1 MGSNNQATVE
11 DRVMQVADW
20 LLVPYTSSE
29 IVRLC
34 ATEWQVHR
42 ATAFEYIRKANE
54 LIVADNRDDLAAEI
68 IKAKGRLERISRK
81 AEEDKEYNASI
92 AAQKEL
98 NRLMG
103 LAAPEKTEV
112 KHDVTDEFVGIFR
125 GIVKTSDKP
134 A

>member
-29 IVRLC
+29 IVALC
-34 ATEWQVHR
+34 RTEWGVSR
-42 ATAFEYIRKANE
+42 RTSFEYIKQANE
-54 LIVADNRDDLAAEI
+54 RIVADNSDDLAAEI

-103 LAAPEKTEV
+103 LAAPDKQEV
-112 KHDVTDEFVGIFR
+112 KHDVTDPVRALLGELVNAP
-125 GIVKTSDKP
+125 DK
-134 A
+134 AQ

>member
-54 LIVADNRDDLAAEI
+54 RIVADNSDDLAAEI
-68 IKAKGRLERISRK
+68 IKAKERLERISRK
-81 AEEDKEYNASI
+81 AEEDKEYQASI
-92 AAQKEL
+92 AAQREL
-98 NRLMG
+98 NKLMG

-112 KHDVTDEFVGIFR
+112 KHNVTDEFLGVFR
-125 GIVKTSDKP
+125 NVVKASDQP

>member
-54 LIVADNRDDLAAEI
+54 RIVADNSDDLAAEI
-68 IKAKGRLERISRK
+68 IKAKERLERITRK
-81 AEEDKEYNASI
+81 AEEDKEYQASI
-92 AAQKEL
+92 AAQREL
-98 NRLMG
+98 NKLMG

-112 KHDVTDEFVGIFR
+112 KHNVTDEFLGVFR
-125 GIVKTSDKP
+125 NVVKASDQP